1 MISGRALVRVVVG
14 GFLMAGAVGVWAAG
28 GWVAQ
33 PPMPEPRYAH
43 GAVVMAGRIHVVG
56 GTSAQSCSFLS
67 SHTVY
72 DPATGLWTPAE
83 PMSVPRAHPGAVVMD
98 GLLYVVGGTRQCSLD
113 LASGEVYDPA
123 TNSWSPIAPMTTPRA
138 NFGIAA
144 VNGRIFVFG
153 GLYPSD
159 GGVTLASVESYD
171 PQTDSWTV
179 LAPMPQPRR
188 AMMAGAIDGIIYIA
202 GGSYG
207 HAPTADVH
215 AYDPVTG
222 AWSPRAAMHVGRD
235 NAGVTVTA
243 GRLFIAGG
251 FGSEGFEAST
261 ASYNPASDTWTLHA
275 SLPSAWTSPE
285 AVSLNGQVFVL
296 GGLQPT
302 GGVVSDQHLALVET
316 GDVTAPVTSATR
328 SLPNGNGWN
337 NGSVWV
343 SLQATDEE
351 SGVASLVY
359 QMSGAQSGGATVAGD
374 TASFEVANEGVT
386 TITYYATDGEGNAEI
401 PRSLIVR
408 IDRTPPVLVS
418 IADRTV
424 EAQSSSGG
432 FTSFTP
438 SATDYGGSGVVMVT
452 ANPPGPMFPLGTT
465 TVVLSALDAAGNG
478 AAPVSF
484 TVTVQDTT
492 RPSLFTPMAVGPVEA
507 TGPSGASVSFFATA
521 TDTVSGSLTAVCTPP
536 SGIFAIGVTTV
547 LCSAT
552 DGAGN
557 TATKTFDVTVH
568 DTRPPIVSPMFNIV
582 REATGPGG
590 ATVFYNVTANDTV
603 DGPRPVQCT
612 VPSGSLF
619 GFGITSVSCT
629 ASDTRGNLSAPRLFT
644 VTVHDTTAPNFG
656 PVANVNVEATSAA
669 GAIVSYQLPVAIDT
683 VDGPRPV
690 SCSPPPGSQFPM
702 GSTRVSCS
710 SSDSRNNTRFVNF
723 SVNVEPAL
731 VSLEVDP
738 RAVSLLPGETQ
749 QFVGTARFSDGSVRT
764 TADPGGGGGNEGG
777 GSPSNSLWS
786 IEFAPSLDV
795 SQCGLVNGGFSSQ
808 AFTAD
813 ATGAVNVVWS
823 PNTAVVRAVGTLTP
837 ESQFTATLTCTNGN
851 GSPGSITATWAGPAA
866 TRFTGSYSLGGQS
879 GSVVI
884 KGWSSK
890 PSAPGVSRFALGG
903 ATVGGKFY
911 AIGGA
916 NGTTTQDANQVY
928 DPATNLWS
936 TAASMPTRREGM
948 GIVALDGRIYAVG
961 GSANGTPLTT
971 VEVFDPVTNTWSS
984 APGLLTA
991 RSHFALVAANGRLFA
1006 IGGNAVGGALL
1017 SSVERFD
1024 PATSAW
1030 VTMAP
1035 LPEARAFITAGALGG
1050 GTHLVAPGGAG
1061 PGGAVAQTTFLY
1073 NVALN
1078 QWLQGPSMPSGISAG
1093 AGATVGNAFYVF
1105 GGAQCGVGQ
1114 VFIPGVNGNPD
1125 GWALLAS
1132 MPTSRSQFAL
1142 AAIGDVIYAAG
1153 GLAADGSASLA
1164 TFESYSV
1171 TPASHLQI
1179 STSAGGGNCA
1189 GQGGGED
1196 DGPTWRM
1203 LDESVATIDQNGLVT
1218 ALAPGQTLVVIEVG
1232 GVSCLTTQTCATL
1245 IVDQNLSGLMH
1256 GSGFIDGAAARVSFN
1271 FRIGSPDRGGLRRL
1285 DVKVDYKQRGQGPGR
1300 FEASALTSVR
1310 FSDHPGSD
1318 PGQGIVADTVHFS
1331 GSGTWNGVGG
1341 FTFQAEAADRGEPG
1355 KNGDLFAI
1363 TVRDGAGTLVATV
1376 SSAIHGGGIQSQ

>member
-1 MISGRALVRVVVG
+1 
-14 GFLMAGAVGVWAAG
+14 
-28 GWVAQ
+28 
-33 PPMPEPRYAH
+33 
-43 GAVVMAGRIHVVG
+43 
-56 GTSAQSCSFLS
+56 
-67 SHTVY
+67 
-72 DPATGLWTPAE
+72 
-83 PMSVPRAHPGAVVMD
+83 MD
-98 GLLYVVGGTRQCSLD
+98 GLLYVIGGTRQCSVD
-113 LASGEVYDPA
+113 LASGEVYDLA
-123 TNSWSPIAPMTTPRA
+123 TDSWSPIAPMTTPRA

-144 VNGRIFVFG
+144 VNGRLFVFG
-153 GLYPSD
+153 GLYPSN

-171 PQTDSWTV
+171 PQTDTWTV

-207 HAPTADVH
+207 HATTADVH

-222 AWSPRAAMHVGRD
+222 AWSPRAAMPAARD

-243 GRLFIAGG
+243 GRLFVAGG

-261 ASYNPASDTWTLHA
+261 ASYDPASDTWTLHA
-275 SLPSAWTSPE
+275 PLPSAWTSPE
-285 AVSLNGQVFVL
+285 AVSLNGQVLVL

-302 GGVVSDQHLALVET
+302 GGVVSDQHLALSEA
-316 GDVTAPVTSATR
+316 GDPAVPVTSATR

-337 NGSVWV
+337 NASVWV
-343 SLQATDEE
+343 SLLATDDD
-351 SGVASLVY
+351 SVASLVY

-386 TITYYATDGEGNAEI
+386 VVTYYATDGEGNAET
-401 PRSLIVR
+401 PKSLVVR
-408 IDRTPPVLVS
+408 IDRTPPVLIP

-438 SATDYGGSGVVMVT
+438 SATDFGGSGVVMVT

-478 AAPVSF
+478 AAPLSF
-484 TVTVQDTT
+484 TVTVRDTT
-492 RPSLFTPMAVGPVEA
+492 PPSLFTPIAVGPIEA
-507 TGPSGASVSFFATA
+507 TGPSGASVSFFASA
-521 TDTVSGSLTAVCTPP
+521 TDSVTGSLTAVCTPP

-547 LCSAT
+547 GCSAT

-557 TATKTFDVTVH
+557 TATKTFDVTVR
-568 DTRPPIVSPMFNIV
+568 DTTPPFVSFVSNIF

-590 ATVFYNVTANDTV
+590 ATVSYNVTANDSV
-603 DGPRPVQCT
+603 DGSRPVQCT
-612 VPSGSLF
+612 VPSASLF
-619 GFGITSVSCT
+619 ELGTTSVSCT
-629 ASDTRGNLSAPRLFT
+629 ASDTRGNVSAPRLFT
-644 VTVHDTTAPNFG
+644 VTVRDTSPPNFG
-656 PVANVNVEATSAA
+656 PVANIDVEATSAA

-683 VDGPRPV
+683 VDGARPV
-690 SCSPPPGSQFPM
+690 SCSPPPGSQFPI

-710 SSDSRNNTRFVNF
+710 SSDSRGNTRFVNF

-738 RAVSLLPGETQ
+738 RSVSLLPGETQ

-777 GSPSNSLWS
+777 GSPSSSLWS

-795 SQCGLVNGGFSSQ
+795 SQCGFVNGGFASQ

-823 PNTAVVRAVGTLTP
+823 PNTPVVRAVGTLTA
-837 ESQFTATLTCTNGN
+837 ESEFTASLTCTNGN
-851 GSPGSITATWAGPAA
+851 GSPGSITATWGGPAA

-936 TAASMPTRREGM
+936 VAASMPTRREGM

-961 GSANGTPLTT
+961 GTANGTPLTT

-1006 IGGNAVGGALL
+1006 IGGNAVGGTPLG
-1017 SSVERFD
+1017 SVERFD
-1024 PATSAW
+1024 PAAGAW
-1030 VTMAP
+1030 VPMAP
-1035 LPEARAFITAGALGG
+1035 LPEARAFITAGALSG
-1050 GTHLVAPGGAG
+1050 GTHLVAPGGVG
-1061 PGGAVAQTTFLY
+1061 PGGAVVQTTFLY
-1073 NVALN
+1073 SVALN
-1078 QWLQGPSMPSGISAG
+1078 QWLHGPSMPSGISAG

-1125 GWALLAS
+1125 GWAMLAN
-1132 MPTSRSQFAL
+1132 MPTRRSQFAL

-1153 GLAADGSASLA
+1153 GLAADGTVSLS

-1189 GQGGGED
+1189 DPGGGGDD
-1196 DGPTWRM
+1196 DGPTWRV
-1203 LDESVATIDQNGLVT
+1203 LDESVATIDQNGLAT
-1218 ALAPGQTLVVIEVG
+1218 ALAPGQTLVVIEAG

-1245 IVDQNLSGLMH
+1245 IVEQNLSGLMH
-1256 GSGFIDGAAARVSFN
+1256 GSGFIDESAARVSFN
-1271 FRIGSPDRGGLRRL
+1271 FRIGSPDRDGPRRL
-1285 DVKVDYKQRGQGPGR
+1285 DVKVDYKQRGQARGR

-1310 FSDHPGSD
+1310 FSDQPGEG
-1318 PGQGIVADTVHFS
+1318 PGQGIVADTVRFS
-1331 GSGTWNGVGG
+1331 GTGTWNGVDG

-1355 KNGDLFAI
+1355 KSRDLFAI
-1363 TVRDGAGTLVATV
+1363 TVRDGAGAVVATV